1 MIEGVVDRR
10 RIVGQLRQYRLPD
23 QGRFSRNRQR
33 QRQHAATVS
42 QLEVRPCHLFLDVG
56 CYCVGCPHLTRQRGE
71 LMMHYWAASF
81 LWQIFCRL
89 APLGGPAT
97 GATRSQR
104 SPHAPID
111 QLVPGA
117 SRGGA
122 ILVAYDGWDQ
132 PVCSRVGTDTRT
144 GAETDRLCRARDQ
157 RREEARDRPSGRIG

>member
-1 MIEGVVDRR
+1 
-10 RIVGQLRQYRLPD
+10 
-23 QGRFSRNRQR
+23 
-33 QRQHAATVS
+33 
-42 QLEVRPCHLFLDVG
+42 
-56 CYCVGCPHLTRQRGE
+56 
-71 LMMHYWAASF
+71 MHYWAASF

-89 APLGGPAT
+89 APHGGPAT

-132 PVCSRVGTDTRT
+132 LFVHGSEPTHELGPKPTVSVGPAISAGKKPVIDRA
-144 GAETDRLCRARDQ
+144 GALDEV
-157 RREEARDRPSGRIG
+157 